1 MLTTIIDRQYNFT
14 FLIKTVLLILILLS
28 LKLYLVYSWSY
39 FNYYV
44 LFFSIPN
51 IAVFLN
57 IEKKRLHNFL
67 IAFTSTLLVC
77 VSLVL
82 LDYISKRYI
91 THLILLSTTTFFI
104 SNYKYVYKNHLLE
117 QNTSITN
124 YLNLVFT
131 LFIIVP
137 LLDIFYFIRL
147 IPLLEIKKVFLF
159 CATLLFCFFFLFS
172 FITIYFNLKP
182 FYHEPKE
189 AHPDYFIQETK
200 TEATEEVI
208 ITEQNTPKNNTIQKE
223 KLSKEAL
230 YILEF
235 LDNTNLYL
243 DPDFTIDELAKEIA
257 IQKHILSRII
267 NHDLK
272 LNFYSLLAKYRIDYA
287 KELILKE
294 RNLLLDGIMAEA
306 GFNSR
311 ITFNKYFKEFTGLTP
326 SEYRNLIH

>member
-39 FNYYV
+39 LNYYV

-104 SNYKYVYKNHLLE
+104 LNYKYVYKNHLLE

-159 CATLLFCFFFLFS
+159 CATLLFCFFFLFT

-182 FYHEPKE
+182 FYHDPKE
-189 AHPDYFIQETK
+189 AHPDYFIQEIT
-200 TEATEEVI
+200 TEETEEVI
-208 ITEQNTPKNNTIQKE
+208 ITEQNTPKNNSIQKE

-230 YILEF
+230 YILDF